1 MPIALSSLPELT
13 DLPHDEIIDVRSP
26 AEFAED
32 HVPGAVNLPVL
43 SNAERAEVGTVYVQ
57 DSPFKARKMGAA
69 LVARNA
75 ARHLETHLADKPGA
89 YRPLVYCWRGG
100 QRSGSFA
107 AILQQIGWRAETLQG
122 GYRSYRRLVNAA
134 LYDAEFPCP
143 IVLLDG
149 DTGSGKTDILNLLP
163 GLGWQV
169 LDLEGMAHH
178 RGSLLGAYAE
188 DQPAQKGF
196 ESALAMALAALNPA
210 RPVVVEAESS
220 KIGRINLPPALWSAM
235 RQAPRLVLSV
245 PRAERARYL
254 TRSYGDL
261 LDQPE
266 EMAARLNPL
275 RKLHGHAQVDAWQEM
290 AAAGAFEALA
300 EGLMA
305 VHYDP
310 LYRRGRKGAEGR
322 DLALGN
328 GALAQERMAE
338 TAALVSQALAAVVA
352 AR

>member
-1 MPIALSSLPELT
+1 MPIPLSSLSDLAA
-13 DLPHDEIIDVRSP
+13 LPHDEILDVRSP

-32 HVPGAVNLPVL
+32 HVPGAINLPVL

-75 ARHLETHLADKPGA
+75 ARHLETHLADKPGG

-107 AILQQIGWRAETLQG
+107 GILQQIGWRADTVTG
-122 GYRSYRRLVNAA
+122 GYQSYRRLVNRA
-134 LYDAEFPCP
+134 LYEDTFPGR

-149 DTGSGKTDILNLLP
+149 DTGSGKTDILNHLP
-163 GLGWQV
+163 DLGWQV

-188 DQPAQKGF
+188 DQPAQKAF
-196 ESALAMALAALNPA
+196 ESVLAMAMARLDPH

-235 RQAPRLVLSV
+235 KGAPRLVLSV
-245 PRAERARYL
+245 PRTERARYL

-261 LDQPE
+261 LSHPV
-266 EMAARLNPL
+266 EMTARLDPL
-275 RKLHGHAQVDAWQEM
+275 RKLHGHARVEAWQEM
-290 AAAGAFEALA
+290 VAARAFETLA
-300 EGLMA
+300 ESLMD

-310 LYRRGRKGAEGR
+310 LYRRGRKGVEGAE
-322 DLALGN
+322 LALGD
-328 GALAQERMAE
+328 GALSPGRMAD
-338 TAALVSQALAAVVA
+338 TAAQVSEALRALLD
-352 AR
+352 